1 MWEHSFD
8 DPFIEDEYNPYA
20 SIMQNKNLDRR
31 DDENGFLKLFLNLV
45 EKHPEEY
52 KEEFKKVFTD
62 TFEDYSSEDST
73 F

>member
-1 MWEHSFD
+1 MWVHSFD

-20 SIMQNKNLDRR
+20 SIMRNKNLDRE
-31 DDENGFLKLFLNLV
+31 DDESGFLKLFLNLV

-52 KEEFKKVFTD
+52 EEEFKKVFNNA
-62 TFEDYSSEDST
+62 FKDYNSEDPA